1 MKIDDGQLIT
11 ARVIIPER
19 VDGYDI
25 QVEHLIPV
33 WVQRFLDHRC
43 RVGLLT
49 PDGGH
54 GKWIGKSYNDL
65 VSRQRRNNAGRL
77 SKEPDVRNTSRLY
90 NPSAAITAESS
101 QLLC

>member
-1 MKIDDGQLIT
+1 MKW
-11 ARVIIPER
+11 
-19 VDGYDI
+19 YDV

-33 WVQRFLDHRC
+33 WVQRFLDHGR

-49 PDGGH
+49 SDGGH
-54 GKWIGKSYNDL
+54 GKRIGKPYNDL

-77 SKEPDVRNTSRLY
+77 SKEPDVRKTSRLY

-101 QLLC
+101 VSFSVDGLRGQLVLLLTCEP